1 MLSSWQRR
9 ARLGI
14 LAGAALFGH
23 AGEASACSKFC
34 QDAPIRLFP
43 QTAEIPGNLVYFK
56 VLVDDPG
63 SLTLT
68 TAKGERLRAS
78 VRRIAGDRV
87 FAPDQPV
94 PAGVELVVHY
104 QQRCLGKIL
113 EQTQAFKTASPAEP
127 MLRPAESQIV
137 EEGTRYPG
145 DTRNESRFYRV
156 RYYSPDAASGVTHLL
171 ETVATIDG
179 KVLDFAETYP
189 QQPLV
194 FVEARCAGETATE
207 WGVDSCGGLR
217 FVPLGERTLVI
228 TSHVVGSQAP
238 VNPVTTR
245 LSFDCSASRLRAA
258 PAPSGPALALSSAP
272 PSPRVGSPTAR
283 RTSRF
288 GCQFDAKD
296 SPSFLAALLGPAALA
311 LFSLRRDGARERNG
325 AAR

>member
-1 MLSSWQRR
+1 M
-9 ARLGI
+9 GI
-14 LAGAALFGH
+14 LVGAALSGH

-43 QTAEIPGNLVYFK
+43 QLAEIPGNLVYFK
-56 VLVDDPG
+56 VLADDPG
-63 SLTLT
+63 PLALT
-68 TAKGERLRAS
+68 TAKGERLSAS

-113 EQTQAFKTASPAEP
+113 EQTQAFKTGSPVEP

-145 DTRNESRFYRV
+145 DTRNESRFYRI
-156 RYYSPDAASGVTHLL
+156 RYYSPDAASGITHLL
-171 ETVATIDG
+171 ETVATVDG
-179 KVLDFAETYP
+179 KVLDLTETYP

-194 FVEARCAGETATE
+194 FIEARCAGETAAE

-217 FVPLGERTLVI
+217 FVPPGERTLVI
-228 TSHVVGSQAP
+228 TSHVIGSHAS

-245 LSFDCSASRLRAA
+245 LSFDCGASRPRPPTAS
-258 PAPSGPALALSSAP
+258 SGPALTVSSAP
-272 PSPRVGSPTAR
+272 PSQRVGAPTAR

-288 GCQFDAKD
+288 GCQFAAKN
-296 SPSFLAALLGPAALA
+296 SPPFLAALLGPAALA
-311 LFSLRRDGARERNG
+311 LLSLRRGAHERNG